1 MSKSRSE
8 WLLHPQPRPL
18 SRSGWR
24 ATIIALVVL
33 LAAILTISIA
43 YENEGDLN
51 VSGGLVPPS
60 TPGITVSIQPL
71 SLEAATNTLTAR
83 LVFNSFGADYINE
96 DSGTL
101 AQNTRITVSTT
112 EGNQEFYYP
121 EGSRPGAAQVVLGAD
136 GSVSS
141 YPFDSYG
148 ADLYV
153 QAESVQR
160 ESGGGWSVKGP
171 IPVGT
176 YGTGGLAGWDV
187 SMRLPTS
194 MEDGAQAEITVVRA
208 FSTKLFAIVLLIT
221 MTALA
226 AVALFIALLVSSG
239 RRRIEVALLGW
250 LGSLLFALPLLRN
263 SLPNAPPIGASIDIL
278 LFLWVLLAAMA
289 AMILSAITWTR
300 AKKAELLALQQD
312 N

>member
-1 MSKSRSE
+1 MTKSREE

-33 LAAILTISIA
+33 VAAILAVSIA

-51 VSGGLVPPS
+51 MTGGLEVPAD
-60 TPGITVSIQPL
+60 PGIAVSIQPL

-83 LVFNSFGADYINE
+83 LVFDALGATYVDA
-96 DSGTL
+96 DSDTL
-101 AQNTRITVSTT
+101 LQNTRITVATT

-121 EGSRPGAAQVVLGAD
+121 QGSHLGAAQVILGAD

-141 YPFDSYG
+141 YPFDSYDS
-148 ADLYV
+148 DLYV
-153 QAESVQR
+153 RAESVQR
-160 ESGGGWSVKGP
+160 ETGGGWKVNGP

-176 YGTGGLAGWDV
+176 MGTGGLSGWDV
-187 SMRLPTS
+187 SMVMPTG
-194 MEDGAQAEITVVRA
+194 MDDGAQVEMHIVRA
-208 FSTKLFAIVLLIT
+208 FSTKLFAIVLLVT

-226 AVALFIALLVSSG
+226 VVALFIALLVSSG
-239 RRRIEVALLGW
+239 RRRMEVALLGW

-289 AMILSAITWTR
+289 AMILSAVTWTR
-300 AKKAELLALQQD
+300 AKKAELKALQLD
-312 N
+312 S

>member
-1 MSKSRSE
+1 MSKSRAE
-8 WLLHPQPRPL
+8 YLLHPQPRPL
-18 SRSGWR
+18 SRRGWR
-24 ATIIALVVL
+24 STIIALVVL
-33 LAAILTISIA
+33 VAAILAVSIA

-51 VSGGLVPPS
+51 TTGGLEVPAD
-60 TPGITVSIQPL
+60 PGISVTIQPL
-71 SLEAATNTLTAR
+71 SLEAATNTMTAR
-83 LVFNSFGADYINE
+83 LVFNALGTDYVDI
-96 DSGTL
+96 DSDTL
-101 AQNTRITVSTT
+101 LQNTRITVATT

-121 EGSRPGAAQVVLGAD
+121 QGSHLGAAQVILGAD

-141 YPFDSYG
+141 YPFDSYSS
-148 ADLYV
+148 DLYV
-153 QAESVQR
+153 RAEKVQR
-160 ESGGGWSVKGP
+160 ETGGAWTVVGP

-176 YGTGGLAGWDV
+176 YGAGGLSGWDV
-187 SMRLPTS
+187 SLDMPTT
-194 MEDGAQAEITVVRA
+194 MDDGAQVSMEVVRA

-239 RRRIEVALLGW
+239 RRRMEVALLGW

-289 AMILSAITWTR
+289 AMILSAVTWTR
-300 AKKAELLALQQD
+300 AKKAELNALRDD

>member
-1 MSKSRSE
+1 MTKSRAE
-8 WLLHPQPRPL
+8 YLLHPQPRPL
-18 SRSGWR
+18 SRKGWR
-24 ATIIALVVL
+24 STIIALVVL
-33 LAAILTISIA
+33 VAAILAVSIA

-60 TPGITVSIQPL
+60 SPGITVTIQPL

-83 LVFNSFGADYINE
+83 LVFNTFGPDYVNGDAD
-96 DSGTL
+96 TL

-112 EGNQEFYYP
+112 EGNQEFYYTQ
-121 EGSRPGAAQVVLGAD
+121 GSRLGAAQVVLGAD

-153 QAESVQR
+153 QAESVKR
-160 ESGGGWSVKGP
+160 EAGGAWTVNGP

-176 YGTGGLAGWDV
+176 YGGGGLSGWDV
-187 SMRLPTS
+187 SMDLPTS
-194 MEDGAQAEITVVRA
+194 MDDGAQVSMEVVRA

-226 AVALFIALLVSSG
+226 VVALFIALLVSSG
-239 RRRIEVALLGW
+239 RRRMEVALLGW

-289 AMILSAITWTR
+289 AMILSAVTWTR
-300 AKKAELLALQQD
+300 AKKAELDALQED

>member
-24 ATIIALVVL
+24 AAIIAVVIIV
-33 LAAILTISIA
+33 AAILTISIA

-51 VSGGLVPPS
+51 VTGGLEPPS
-60 TPGITVSIQPL
+60 SPGITVTIQPL
-71 SLEAATNTLTAR
+71 SLEAAQNTMTAR
-83 LVFNSFGADYINE
+83 LVFNTVGPDYVSK
-96 DSGTL
+96 DSETL

-121 EGSRPGAAQVVLGAD
+121 QGSHLGAAQVILGAD

-141 YPFDSYG
+141 YPFDTYES
-148 ADLYV
+148 DLYV
-153 QAESVQR
+153 RAESVQR
-160 ESGGGWSVKGP
+160 ESGGGWTVNGP

-176 YGTGGLAGWDV
+176 FGSGGLSGWDV
-187 SMRLPTS
+187 ALDMPTA
-194 MEDGAQAEITVVRA
+194 MEDGAQVSMTVVRA
-208 FSTKLFAIVLLIT
+208 FSTKLFAIVLLVT

-226 AVALFIALLVSSG
+226 VIALFVALLVSSG
-239 RRRIEVALLGW
+239 RRRMEVALLGW

-300 AKKAELLALQQD
+300 AKKAELVALQHD
-312 N
+312 D

>member
-1 MSKSRSE
+1 MVKSREE

-24 ATIIALVVL
+24 ATIIAAVVL
-33 LAAILTISIA
+33 VAAILTVSIA

-51 VSGGLVPPS
+51 VTGGLIPPS
-60 TPGITVSIQPL
+60 KPGITVTIQPL

-83 LVFNSFGADYINE
+83 LVFNTFGSDYVNSDAE
-96 DSGTL
+96 TL

-121 EGSRPGAAQVVLGAD
+121 QGSRLGAAQVVLGAD

-153 QAESVQR
+153 QAESVTR
-160 ESGGGWSVKGP
+160 ESGGGWTINGP

-176 YGTGGLAGWDV
+176 SGGGGLSGWDV
-187 SMRLPTS
+187 SMDLPTS
-194 MEDGAQAEITVVRA
+194 MENGAQGQMTVVRA

-239 RRRIEVALLGW
+239 RRRMEVALLGW

-300 AKKAELLALQQD
+300 AKKAELNALHQD

>member
-24 ATIIALVVL
+24 AAIIAIVVV
-33 LAAILTISIA
+33 LAAIVTISIA

-51 VSGGLVPPS
+51 VTGGLQPPNN
-60 TPGITVSIQPL
+60 PGIVVQVQPL
-71 SLEAATNTLTAR
+71 SIDPATNTVTAR
-83 LVFNSFGADYINE
+83 LVFNIFGPDFMNS

-121 EGSRPGAAQVVLGAD
+121 QGSHPGAAQVILGAD

-141 YPFDSYG
+141 YPFDTYG
-148 ADLYV
+148 SGLAIG
-153 QAESVQR
+153 AESVQR
-160 ESGGGWSVKGP
+160 ESGGGWIVKGS

-176 YGTGGLAGWDV
+176 YGAGGLSGWDV
-187 SMRLPTS
+187 AMEMPTG
-194 MEDGAQAEITVVRA
+194 MDDGAVVSMTLVRA

-221 MTALA
+221 MTAMA
-226 AVALFIALLVSSG
+226 VVALFIALLVASG
-239 RRRIEVALLGW
+239 RRRMEVALLGW

-300 AKKAELLALQQD
+300 AKKAELLALESD

>member
-1 MSKSRSE
+1 MTKSREE

-24 ATIIALVVL
+24 ATIIAVIIIV
-33 LAAILTISIA
+33 AAILAISIA

-51 VSGGLVPPS
+51 TTGGLERPAS
-60 TPGITVSIQPL
+60 PGISVTIQPL
-71 SLEAATNTLTAR
+71 SLEAANNMLTAR
-83 LVFNSFGADYINE
+83 LVFSAVGPDFVDVE
-96 DSGTL
+96 SDTL
-101 AQNTRITVSTT
+101 RQNTRITVATT

-121 EGSRPGAAQVVLGAD
+121 QGSHLGAAQVVLGAD

-141 YPFDSYG
+141 YPFDTYE

-153 QAESVQR
+153 RAESVQR
-160 ESGGGWSVKGP
+160 ETGGAWTVIGP

-176 YGTGGLAGWDV
+176 EGGGGLSGWDV
-187 SMRLPTS
+187 SMQMPTD
-194 MEDGAQAEITVVRA
+194 MEDGSQVSMRVVRA

-226 AVALFIALLVSSG
+226 VVALFIALLVSSG
-239 RRRIEVALLGW
+239 RRRMEVALLGW

-300 AKKAELLALQQD
+300 AKKAELNALRDD

>member
-1 MSKSRSE
+1 MAKSRAE
-8 WLLHPQPRPL
+8 YLLHPEPRSL

-24 ATIIALVVL
+24 GTIIAVVILV
-33 LAAILTISIA
+33 AAILAISIA

-51 VSGGLVPPS
+51 TTGGLDVPAA
-60 TPGITVSIQPL
+60 PGITVTIQPL
-71 SLEAATNTLTAR
+71 SLEPATNTLTAR
-83 LVFNSFGADYINE
+83 LVFDAI
-96 DSGTL
+96 GTDFVDGKTDTL
-101 AQNTRITVSTT
+101 LQNTRITVATT

-121 EGSRPGAAQVVLGAD
+121 QGSHLGAAQVILGAD

-141 YPFDSYG
+141 YPFDSYD
-148 ADLYV
+148 AELYV
-153 QAESVQR
+153 RAESVQR
-160 ESGGGWSVKGP
+160 ETGGGWTVNGP

-176 YGTGGLAGWDV
+176 EGAGGLSGWDV
-187 SMRLPTS
+187 ALTMPTS
-194 MEDGAQAEITVVRA
+194 MEDGAQVSLHVVRA

-226 AVALFIALLVSSG
+226 IVALLIALLVASG
-239 RRRIEVALLGW
+239 RRRMEVALLGW

-289 AMILSAITWTR
+289 AMILAAVTWTR
-300 AKKAELLALQQD
+300 AKKAELLALQRD
-312 N
+312 S

>member
-1 MSKSRSE
+1 MTKSRAE
-8 WLLHPQPRPL
+8 YLLHPQPRPL

-24 ATIIALVVL
+24 KTIIAIVILV
-33 LAAILTISIA
+33 AAILAISIA

-51 VSGGLVPPS
+51 TTGGLAVPS
-60 TPGITVSIQPL
+60 APGIEVTIQPL

-83 LVFNSFGADYINE
+83 LVFDAI
-96 DSGTL
+96 GTEYVDGKTDTL
-101 AQNTRITVSTT
+101 LQNTRIAVAST

-121 EGSRPGAAQVVLGAD
+121 QGSHLGAAQVILGAV

-141 YPFDSYG
+141 YPFDTYD

-153 QAESVQR
+153 RAESVQR
-160 ESGGGWSVKGP
+160 ETGGGWTVHGH

-176 YGTGGLAGWDV
+176 VGAGGLNGWDV
-187 SMRLPTS
+187 SMDMPTT
-194 MEDGAQAEITVVRA
+194 MEDGSQVGMHIVRA
-208 FSTKLFAIVLLIT
+208 FSTQLFAIVLLIT

-226 AVALFIALLVSSG
+226 VVALFIALLVASG

-300 AKKAELLALQQD
+300 AKKAELNALQRD